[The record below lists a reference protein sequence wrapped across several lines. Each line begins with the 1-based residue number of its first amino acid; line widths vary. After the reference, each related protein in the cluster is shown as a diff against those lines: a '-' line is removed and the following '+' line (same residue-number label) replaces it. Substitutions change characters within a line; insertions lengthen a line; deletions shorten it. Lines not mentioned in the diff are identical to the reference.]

1 MGWSF
6 MAAMKTA
13 HLQISWPQGLHLRPA
28 GQLVALA
35 RAFQSSI
42 RIRAQE
48 RVADARSVVSLLL
61 LCATLGTVL
70 EIEVAG
76 DDEDAALAAVMSV
89 FQSDPDSR
97 EASPPSL
104 ATEETT
110 RNSG

>member
-1 MGWSF
+1 
-6 MAAMKTA
+6 MAAMKMA
-13 HLQISWPQGLHLRPA
+13 RMQIPWPQGLHLRPA

-42 RIRAQE
+42 RIRVEE

-89 FQSDPDSR
+89 FGSDQEQLEVP
-97 EASPPSL
+97 APSA
-104 ATEETT
+104 ATGEPE
-110 RNSG
+110 RLPG